1 MLIAV
6 IADDLTGAADAGVQ
20 LVSAGYRTAVVFGEA
35 EVVADDLDAVSFDT
49 DSRAMNALRREAC
62 GHGAGV
68 GVEGYSV
75 EIVGDYFGFA
85 KDHGC
90 PATGADE
97 LDASVRRAG
106 QIVGNY
112 SDQHVSTL
120 RLR

>member
-1 MLIAV
+1 V
-6 IADDLTGAADAGVQ
+6 E
-20 LVSAGYRTAVVFGEA
+20 S
-35 EVVADDLDAVSFDT
+35 SFLYT
-49 DSRAMNALRREAC
+49 IRASRDALRREAC

-90 PATGADE
+90 PVTGADE

-112 SDQHVSTL
+112 SDQHFSTSARRLAGGLSARYALRASLVS
-120 RLR
+120 